1 MVGPTRVSPKKSAR
15 IGALARANS
24 SASTTPCMAS
34 RPLPPYSSGQVA
46 QIQPPPKSFSVHSS
60 LNALLSSADISK
72 PSSNQPSGRFS
83 SSQARISM
91 RKSSASGG

>member
-1 MVGPTRVSPKKSAR
+1 MVE
-15 IGALARANS
+15 
-24 SASTTPCMAS
+24 

-46 QIQPPPKSFSVHSS
+46 QIQPPSKSVLVHSS
-60 LNALLSSADISK
+60 FQAAFSSGVILN

-91 RKSSASGG
+91 RNSSASAG